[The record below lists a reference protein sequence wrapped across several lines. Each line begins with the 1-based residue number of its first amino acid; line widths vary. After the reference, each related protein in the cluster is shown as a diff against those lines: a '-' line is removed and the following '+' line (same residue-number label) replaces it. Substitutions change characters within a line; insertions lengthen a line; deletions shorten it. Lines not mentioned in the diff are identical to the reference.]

1 MLLLRKLCCLLMF
14 DYVDCFVSVT
24 LVLRISAVFQDCF
37 NLTHYRLGQA
47 LRAPHEGGKIVKLYT
62 PAASFLLEAESIP
75 GQ

>member
-1 MLLLRKLCCLLMF
+1 MLSLRKLFCLLMF
-14 DYVDCFVSVT
+14 NCVDCFVGVT
-24 LVLRISAVFQDCF
+24 LALRISAVFRDCF

-47 LRAPHEGGKIVKLYT
+47 LRAPDEGCKFVKLYT